1 MLRPVSRK
9 DVADKIISL
18 IRADVDLP
26 LRETHG
32 KNRSPRIDQFNIRT
46 GAPLGSPYCASGI
59 WAAIDD
65 ACEALGLKN
74 PVPKTASSQAFR
86 SLKIVPLRYIKPPG
100 AMGLKGD
107 LGVFQV
113 PKDQWHGHLVAL
125 SDDQTD
131 KGYPFFLTV
140 EYNTDAI
147 SGDRD
152 GDGAYAMTR
161 SCISRTKENSGK
173 IFVCFT
179 DIPQWISDHNFG
191 N

>member
-1 MLRPVSRK
+1 MQRPVNRK
-9 DVADKIISL
+9 DIADKIVAL
-18 IRADVDLP
+18 IQADVDAP
-26 LRETHG
+26 LRESHG
-32 KNRSPRIDQFNIRT
+32 KNRSPRIDQFNLRA
-46 GAPLGSPYCASGI
+46 GAPLGSPYCASGA
-59 WAAIDD
+59 WCAIDD
-65 ACEALGLKN
+65 ACKALGLKN
-74 PVPKTASSQAFR
+74 PVKPTASSQAFR
-86 SLKIVPLRYIKPPG
+86 SLKIVPLRYVKPPG

-113 PKDQWHGHLVAL
+113 PKDQWHGHLVTV
-125 SDDQTD
+125 SEDQAS
-131 KGYPFFLTV
+131 GVYPAFKTL
-140 EYNTDAI
+140 EYNTDAV

-179 DIPQWISDHNFG
+179 DVPSWIADFNFG